1 MVICQKFDIQNM
13 WKRITDDSK
22 KREKFVEIILIRII
36 YTLLA
41 YLMLN
46 EQWYVGHGS
55 YGISFNIWKEF
66 VSIVAFVIIT
76 FVYLQLESRNNF
88 TQLMMILIYTV
99 YFIPVNASIGLN
111 DCSMFYFL
119 SSHCYILVLFVFLS
133 FFSKKGKKNTTCTNA
148 IKAKIKI
155 KVNLFC
161 LALCIGF
168 IIYKISYNGFEFSLS
183 VASDSVYKTRAALQE
198 YLDQISGSL
207 FAYFISILR
216 NLASIVAPFF
226 LLFSLVQKKYL
237 YAFLAT
243 MCMLSLFAVTSG
255 KGNLFVIAVV
265 VVLLICEKRKILE
278 NVENTERILYLGLLG
293 MLFLCL
299 LEFLIR
305 GKSTIFTILV
315 RREMY
320 LPAWLNTIYYDY
332 FSVHDKILWSQ
343 NTFILQNLIQ
353 GEYTQSPLEIISQVY
368 FGGQIPS
375 PNTGMFAE
383 AYMNFGVFGNLIY
396 PGLLTGLITFSSSV
410 YEKYGSAI
418 NILMAVLLLLQL
430 INIPMVRTD
439 FVLSYTLFTVI
450 MWLLNVDGG
459 VHMLARKI
467 KYNIQ
472 KIKIKRKN

>member
-1 MVICQKFDIQNM
+1 M
-13 WKRITDDSK
+13 
-22 KREKFVEIILIRII
+22 
-36 YTLLA
+36 
-41 YLMLN
+41 
-46 EQWYVGHGS
+46 
-55 YGISFNIWKEF
+55 
-66 VSIVAFVIIT
+66 
-76 FVYLQLESRNNF
+76 
-88 TQLMMILIYTV
+88 
-99 YFIPVNASIGLN
+99 
-111 DCSMFYFL
+111 
-119 SSHCYILVLFVFLS
+119 
-133 FFSKKGKKNTTCTNA
+133 
-148 IKAKIKI
+148 
-155 KVNLFC
+155 
-161 LALCIGF
+161 
-168 IIYKISYNGFEFSLS
+168 
-183 VASDSVYKTRAALQE
+183 
-198 YLDQISGSL
+198 
-207 FAYFISILR
+207 
-216 NLASIVAPFF
+216 
-226 LLFSLVQKKYL
+226 
-237 YAFLAT
+237 
-243 MCMLSLFAVTSG
+243 
-255 KGNLFVIAVV
+255 
-265 VVLLICEKRKILE
+265 
-278 NVENTERILYLGLLG
+278 
-293 MLFLCL
+293 
-299 LEFLIR
+299 IR